1 MLRSSDELDQRWV
14 GSLGPRSRHSE
25 HVEQSL
31 YRLVEL
37 GERERPKNYI
47 ASRALFARDS
57 YGGLEGFRGRRV
69 RRAMLQQHLAAD
81 SMQFGVECAM
91 ANPVGC
97 RQSFVED
104 REGAG
109 DIACAGLRF
118 GERNLNGYQ
127 SSAMDLNSIIT
138 LSSAE
143 PQQPTTDKV
152 STGRSGHAPRGHRV
166 EPELSVSQSRGEVAL
181 NVECVE
187 DGGRGKK
194 EIAAPIL
201 GS

>member
-1 MLRSSDELDQRWV
+1 MRV
-14 GSLGPRSRHSE
+14 SRTG
-25 HVEQSL
+25 V
-31 YRLVEL
+31 RLVEL
-37 GERERPKNYI
+37 AERERPKQYI
-47 ASRALFARDS
+47 ASRALFARDCD
-57 YGGLEGFRGRRV
+57 GGLEGFLRGRGV
-69 RRAMLQQHLAAD
+69 RRVMLQQHLAAD
-81 SMQFGVECAM
+81 TMQVGVECAM